1 MTSAIAVPTWSRT
14 TKARNVGS
22 AWSMFQPSSLG
33 RITICP
39 RLLTGKSSVTPCSNA
54 NTSAW
59 KSDIVSYDAGMTVGP
74 VVVLA
79 GGVGAAR
86 FLRGLVR
93 VVPPEEIVVIGN
105 TGDDMWWHGLYIA
118 PDLDT
123 VTYWLAGVADEAR
136 GWGIRGDT
144 VTAQAAV
151 APPTDASWFQLGD
164 RDLATYLYRTGRLT
178 SGASLHTVTAELAE
192 QLGVRSRIL
201 PMCDEP
207 VETRLKTDA
216 GGLHFQEYFV
226 RERYRPRV
234 REIYWT
240 GLDVARPAPGVAE
253 ALSASRAVLIAPS
266 NPSISIGPILRVPG
280 MRELVATVRDRTVAI
295 SPVIAGRAVKGP
307 TVELLRAE
315 GIRPDALGV
324 AEIYR
329 DVARGLVLDSADAS
343 LAPAIA
349 ALGYRIAVRPTM
361 LDNSEAAR
369 DVARAAL
376 DILQQPAA
384 A

>member
-1 MTSAIAVPTWSRT
+1 MASR
-14 TKARNVGS
+14 
-22 AWSMFQPSSLG
+22 
-33 RITICP
+33 
-39 RLLTGKSSVTPCSNA
+39 
-54 NTSAW
+54 
-59 KSDIVSYDAGMTVGP
+59 P

-93 VVPPEEIVVIGN
+93 VVPPDDIVVIGN

-123 VTYWLAGVADEAR
+123 VTYWLAGVADETR

-144 VTAQAAV
+144 FTAQEALAKL
-151 APPTDASWFQLGD
+151 TDLSWFQLGD
-164 RDLATYLYRTGRLT
+164 RDLATHLYRTGRLS
-178 SGASLHTVTAELAE
+178 SGASLHAVTAELAE
-192 QLGVRSRIL
+192 QHGVRSRIL

-216 GGLHFQEYFV
+216 GDLHFQEYFV
-226 RERYRPRV
+226 RERSRPPV

-240 GLDVARPAPGVAE
+240 GMDRARPAPGVAE
-253 ALSASRAVLIAPS
+253 ALSAARAVLIAPS

-280 MRELVATVRDRTVAI
+280 MRELVAPVRGRTVAI
-295 SPVIAGRAVKGP
+295 SPLIAGRAVKGP

-324 AEIYR
+324 AEVYR
-329 DVARGLVLDSADAS
+329 DIAQGFVLDSADAS
-343 LAPAIA
+343 LVPAIA
-349 ALGYRIAVRPTM
+349 AIGYRIAVRPTM
-361 LDNSEAAR
+361 LDDSDAAR

-376 DILQQPAA
+376 DVLQQPAA